1 MAPPGSRLLALA
13 RAASRCFA
21 LARVGPRLL
30 PRAGPR
36 KLALA
41 RAGPCWPAIA
51 RSSARPRN
59 GLLACPP
66 PTFDCDRWRVVN
78 RARSSVATHT
88 RKWQTRRDGCPK
100 LRKQVGVK
108 RGTAGRES
116 LKTVAPKPQQNNR
129 SHGPTTSWQH
139 CDPPTSLH
147 GFRMTSRSPT
157 RAKSGRGRACAWV
170 L

>member
-51 RSSARPRN
+51 RSSARLRN

-100 LRKQVGVK
+100 LRKQSASN
-108 RGTAGRES
+108 AGRLAANRSKPS
-116 LKTVAPKPQQNNR
+116 LPNRNKTTVATDQQP
-129 SHGPTTSWQH
+129 HGNIA
-139 CDPPTSLH
+139 
-147 GFRMTSRSPT
+147 T
-157 RAKSGRGRACAWV
+157 RPRRCMDSE
-170 L
+170 